1 MYAFTL
7 AEVMGKQTGSSVEII
22 PFSSSIFYDFT
33 PMQCFLSRLPRA
45 GSSGGSGS
53 IVPLIIC
60 SVVIF
65 IDGIMTF
72 LIQCMWPMI
81 VIGDFGRCFCMA
93 MVVNTVQ
100 PPNQSFAMAF
110 IQVGVGMIP
119 THACR

>member
-81 VIGDFGRCFCMA
+81 VIGDFGRCFHTEV
-93 MVVNTVQ
+93 VVNPVLLLIY
-100 PPNQSFAMAF
+100 SFEMDF
-110 IQVGVGMIP
+110 INVVGGMLP
-119 THACR
+119 THAWR